1 MSDTL
6 ARKFHSLYELLAPTF
21 GYGTRADTKEFDPE
35 SQNGRLMIA
44 VCNGMLGDLQAEN
57 AALKVKADR
66 WDEVLKHV
74 GAERDSRGRQDFVV
88 RGLDDSRLNL
98 MKGSV
103 AEHFTNVIDRK
114 LEGKP

>member
-35 SQNGRLMIA
+35 SQNGKLMIA

-74 GAERDSRGRQDFVV
+74 GAVADSRGRWDFTLE
-88 RGLDDSRLNL
+88 GLDDSRVKL
-98 MKGSV
+98 SHSS
-103 AEHFTNVIDRK
+103 ATEYFTNAIDKK
-114 LEGKP
+114 LVGKP